1 MRSEEIPNT
10 HHSRSAGEQSRFNRR
25 FVPIPASFR
34 TQAGVVN
41 IKFGNCMKYFI
52 YLHTDTMPLITPP
65 ATPSSTVQV
74 DESVQP
80 QVFSHGESTDTSV
93 SSSSSTRNEANVEG
107 GANQY
112 SSNSLHS
119 RSDELMEREISS
131 IEDMMLYVRSWCN
144 YCRYCDVQK
153 CVRNYCGRVWTEFSS
168 LVGLQVGS
176 NTATAVTE
184 SSL

>member
-1 MRSEEIPNT
+1 MIYLYTNSC
-10 HHSRSAGEQSRFNRR
+10 AFC
-25 FVPIPASFR
+25 A
-34 TQAGVVN
+34 QAGVVN
-41 IKFGNCMKYFI
+41 IKFGNYFI
-52 YLHTDTMPLITPP
+52 YLHTDMPLITPP
-65 ATPSSTVQV
+65 ATPSSF

-80 QVFSHGESTDTSV
+80 QALSHGEPADTPV
-93 SSSSSTRNEANVEG
+93 SSSSSTRNEANMEG

-119 RSDELMEREISS
+119 RSEEPMEREISS

-168 LVGLQVGS
+168 FVGLQVGS

-184 SSL
+184 SRL